1 MSDERQETVADNV
14 SAKHQFREVAKM
26 NIILNLTIKRLW
38 FDMIV
43 SGDKREEYRD
53 LGNKQVS
60 RAFAISRCDHK
71 ADGVMVLRNGYNMDS
86 RALAVRILVIEKCM
100 TSIPEHTEWGEPNSP
115 HFSIVLGDII
125 HRGTYAEV
133 KDWLEKRD

>member
-1 MSDERQETVADNV
+1 
-14 SAKHQFREVAKM
+14 M
-26 NIILNLTIKRLW
+26 NIILNLTIKRKW

-60 RAFAISRCDHK
+60 KAFAISRCDYK

-86 RALAVRILVIEKCM
+86 RALAVRVLLIEKFM
-100 TSIPEHTEWGEPNSP
+100 TSLPYHIEWGEPNCP
-115 HFSIVLGDII
+115 HYSIVLGDII